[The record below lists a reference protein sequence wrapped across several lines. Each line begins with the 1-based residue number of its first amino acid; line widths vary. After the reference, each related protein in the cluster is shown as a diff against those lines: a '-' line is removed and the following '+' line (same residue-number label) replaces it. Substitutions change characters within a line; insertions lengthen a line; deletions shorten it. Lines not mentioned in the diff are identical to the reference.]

1 MATTVMSASRRTIL
15 NCVVA
20 FIGCAVIQV
29 IPVCAAQAQ
38 TAAPAGAPRSLG
50 MHPWKGDWDAIVKRG
65 YLRVLVV
72 PSRTQYFVD
81 KGTERGITHDAFKG
95 FEDETNKSL
104 RTKAIKFQVVFIPV
118 SSADLISALVSGRGD
133 VAAANL
139 TITEAR
145 QKEVDFSVPL
155 LTGIKELVVTGPN
168 SPVLKSVDD
177 LGGLELHVRKSSS
190 YWQHVEALNERL
202 VAAGHK
208 PVKLVAASENL
219 ADEDLLEMLNAGL
232 LPAVIVDSDLA
243 TVWADVFPKI
253 VVHQDISVHDG
264 GDIAWAFRQNSPQLK
279 AVLDDFIKTHGK
291 GTVFGNV
298 LLKRYLQNATYL
310 KEATNPEELKK
321 FEQTIEIFRKY
332 GKQYDIDYLLMMA
345 QGYQESRLDQSVK
358 SPVGA
363 IGVMQVMP
371 ATGKSLNVGD
381 ITQLEP
387 NIDAGVKYMR
397 FMIDTYYAKEPM
409 DRLNKALFTFASYNA
424 GPARIQ
430 SLRVEAKK
438 RGLDPNLWF
447 GNVEFVAAEK
457 IGQETVTYVA
467 NIYKYYIAYT
477 LLTEA
482 SAAKRQAQEAS
493 DKGKRR

>member
-1 MATTVMSASRRTIL
+1 ML
-15 NCVVA
+15 NCMFAFAGCVVTQA
-20 FIGCAVIQV
+20 

-38 TAAPAGAPRSLG
+38 TSVPSVGTAPAGLR
-50 MHPWKGDWDAIVKRG
+50 PWKGDWDGIVKRG
-65 YLRVLVV
+65 FLRVLVV
-72 PSRTQYFVD
+72 PSRTQFFVD
-81 KGTERGITHDAFKG
+81 RGTERGITYDLFKG
-95 FEDETNKSL
+95 FEDETNKNL
-104 RTKAIKFQVVFIPV
+104 KTKAIKFQIVFIPA
-118 SSADLISALVSGRGD
+118 SPGELIPKLLAGRAD

-139 TITEAR
+139 TITGAE
-145 QKEVDFSVPL
+145 QQQVDFSDPL

-168 SPVLKSVDD
+168 SPALKSVDD
-177 LGGLELHVRKSSS
+177 LAGIELHVRKSSS
-190 YWQHVEALNERL
+190 YWEHVEALSTRL
-202 VAAGHK
+202 VAAGRK

-232 LPAVIVDSDLA
+232 LPAVVVDSHLA

-253 VVHQDISVHDG
+253 VVHQDLSVHDG
-264 GDIAWAFRQNSPQLK
+264 GDIAWAFRENSPQLK
-279 AVLDDFIKTHGK
+279 VVLDDFIKTHGK
-291 GTVFGNV
+291 GTMFGNL

-321 FEQTIEIFRKY
+321 FAQTIEIFRKY
-332 GKQYDIDYLLMMA
+332 GKEYDVDYLLMMA
-345 QGYQESRLDQSVK
+345 QGYQESRLDQNVK

-409 DRLNKALFTFASYNA
+409 DQLNKSLFTFASYNA

-447 GNVEFVAAEK
+447 RNVEFVAAEK

-467 NIYKYYIAYT
+467 NIYKYYIAYK

-482 SAAKRQAQEAS
+482 SAEKRQVQGTS
-493 DKGKRR
+493 DKSKTQ